1 VARPIRHQ
9 PPTQTL
15 EYLLGADP
23 AVLRGFARA
32 IEDKLSSGHL
42 TLAERDR
49 LISRGERL
57 GLKRFDANL
66 VLATMEHRRRER
78 GAMRIGTDVDHDTIR
93 LPRWLKWATVAT
105 LQITIAGTVLWLV
118 L

>member
-1 VARPIRHQ
+1 MTRPIPHQ

-15 EYLLGADP
+15 EHLLGTDP

-32 IEDKLSSGHL
+32 IEDKLSCGHL

-49 LISRGERL
+49 LICRGQRL

-66 VLATMEHRRRER
+66 VLATMEHRRREC
-78 GAMRIGTDVDHDTIR
+78 GAMRIGGDVDHDAIR
-93 LPRWLKWATVAT
+93 LPRWLKWSTVAT
-105 LQITIAGTVLWLV
+105 VQITIAGTMLWLV